1 MPLIEVTQTRR
12 VTAHVRF
19 NEPVVTQINQYAA
32 FISATPDEVINKG
45 LEYLFEKD
53 REFATFRTS
62 DRCKDVPELLKARRP
77 NGSKASRSAT
87 KKPSASVESPESVA
101 VRKA

>member
-19 NEPVVTQINQYAA
+19 NEPIVAQINQYAA
-32 FISATPDEVINKG
+32 FIGATPDEVINKG
-45 LEYLFEKD
+45 LEYLFDKD
-53 REFATFRTS
+53 REFASFRTS
-62 DRCKDVPELLKARRP
+62 DRCKDAPELLKARRP
-77 NGSKASRSAT
+77 NGSKASRGGG
-87 KKPSASVESPESVA
+87 KKPSASAEPSASVA

>member
-19 NEPVVTQINQYAA
+19 NEPIVAQINQYAA
-32 FISATPDEVINKG
+32 FIGASPDEVINKG
-45 LEYLFEKD
+45 LEYLFDKD
-53 REFATFRTS
+53 REFASFRTS

-77 NGSKASRSAT
+77 NGSKASRGSA
-87 KKPSASVESPESVA
+87 KKPSASVESGESVA

>member
-19 NEPVVTQINQYAA
+19 NEPVVMLINQYAA
-32 FISATPDEVINKG
+32 FIGATPDEVINKG

-77 NGSKASRSAT
+77 NGSKASRVGT
-87 KKPSASVESPESVA
+87 KKPSASVEPGESVA

>member
-19 NEPVVTQINQYAA
+19 NEPVVMQINQYAA
-32 FISATPDEVINKG
+32 FIGATPDEVINKG

-77 NGSKASRSAT
+77 NGSKASRGPA
-87 KKPSASVESPESVA
+87 KKPSTSVDPGETLA